1 MENLFNRKY
10 KNQTFQKNNSRI
22 GSIELSKEEIDEN
35 IRQCYNNLKNLKKTF
50 KGRNFD
56 KTYFTNLYNSNKS
69 TPKNK
74 NTNKNSVS
82 NNLNSRPLSNEET
95 GKYLIKNYSNHNLKN
110 SNSTSK
116 IREIYQSKPFFEYN
130 PYQYNINKNS
140 INSHNHNN
148 SMYKNQK
155 NISASLIK
163 KNNISTQELSKKH
176 NNNDSY
182 ILFLQKKLDEQ
193 HKNNKS
199 INLNYQDIKTK
210 YEKLSNDN
218 KQVEKGT

>member
-82 NNLNSRPLSNEET
+82 NNLNSALYQMKKQGNT
-95 GKYLIKNYSNHNLKN
+95 LLK
-110 SNSTSK
+110 
-116 IREIYQSKPFFEYN
+116 IIQ
-130 PYQYNINKNS
+130 I
-140 INSHNHNN
+140 I
-148 SMYKNQK
+148 
-155 NISASLIK
+155 I
-163 KNNISTQELSKKH
+163 
-176 NNNDSY
+176 
-182 ILFLQKKLDEQ
+182 
-193 HKNNKS
+193 
-199 INLNYQDIKTK
+199 
-210 YEKLSNDN
+210 
-218 KQVEKGT
+218 